1 MTAAMARSAVFYLGL
16 APITVIFSIISVLIL
31 PLPRTWRYT
40 VITHWSVL
48 TIAWL
53 KPACGLGWRVDGLD
67 NITPQPG
74 VIVCKHQSA
83 WETIALQLIFP
94 RQSQVLKR
102 ELLRVPFFGWGL
114 ASLNPIAIDR
124 KVGTRALRTVL
135 RTGADRIRDGWWVL
149 LFPEGTRTSPGT
161 KGRYTRGGAAL
172 ALANECP
179 LIPVAH
185 NAGVFWARNALVK
198 LPGTIR
204 VVIGPPIPT
213 AGRSAKEISADAER
227 WIEDTCKALPLS
239 TSDSGNS
246 SIAD

>member
-161 KGRYTRGGAAL
+161 KAATRAAVRRSRS
-172 ALANECP
+172 P
-179 LIPVAH
+179 TS
-185 NAGVFWARNALVK
+185 AR
-198 LPGTIR
+198 
-204 VVIGPPIPT
+204 
-213 AGRSAKEISADAER
+213 
-227 WIEDTCKALPLS
+227 
-239 TSDSGNS
+239 
-246 SIAD
+246 